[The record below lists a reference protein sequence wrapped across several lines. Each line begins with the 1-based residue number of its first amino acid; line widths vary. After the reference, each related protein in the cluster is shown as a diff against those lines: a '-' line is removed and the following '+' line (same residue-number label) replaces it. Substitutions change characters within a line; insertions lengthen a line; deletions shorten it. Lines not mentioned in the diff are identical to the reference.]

1 MLNQAPNSMTA
12 DGHFCAPALLGRRLI
27 ASLEATERLDGW
39 LAYKG
44 RPTPQPEPAKAPAPK
59 KMLRII
65 PRQKRLNRPNRQKS
79 PNRRAA
85 RIICFPVRNVPRG

>member
-1 MLNQAPNSMTA
+1 MGLPEEESVLNQAPNSMTA

-59 KMLRII
+59 KDASNN
-65 PRQKRLNRPNRQKS
+65 PPPEAPKPAEPAKES
-79 PNRRAA
+79 K
-85 RIICFPVRNVPRG
+85 